1 MSSSSLIAHCGAQ
14 LVSRA
19 DLSQIEAPPA
29 TPTWFPIK
37 HSVVADTVEQALTHA
52 GFQVQTAKFAVSGEG
67 ARMFSTMDLT
77 ASVGN
82 GVHLC
87 VGVRNSTDKSLP
99 LGFCAGSRV
108 FVCDNL
114 AFRSELLV
122 CRKHTKY
129 GQDRFQEAICRAVQ
143 SLQQFREVET
153 DRIRRY
159 QSTELSEDAAA
170 LYMLQAFD
178 KNLVSPFI
186 LRRAIAEWREPSFDF
201 GDRPTM
207 WRLLNA
213 FTTALRDRATSNPQ
227 QYARTTMQLQ
237 DLLEH
242 RPDVRAADEA
252 A

>member
-1 MSSSSLIAHCGAQ
+1 MMSSSLVTHCGAQ

-19 DLSQIEAPPA
+19 DLDQIEAPAA
-29 TPTWFPIK
+29 TATWFPIK
-37 HSVVADTVEQALTHA
+37 HSVVVDTVGQALTHA
-52 GFQVQTAKFAVSGEG
+52 GFQVQNAKYAVSREG
-67 ARMFSTMDLT
+67 ARLFSTMDLT

-87 VGVRNSTDKSLP
+87 VAVRNSTDRSLP
-99 LGFCAGSRV
+99 LGFIAGSRV
-108 FVCDNL
+108 FICDNL
-114 AFRSELLV
+114 AFRGELLV
-122 CRKHTKY
+122 CRKHTRF
-129 GQDRFQEAICRAVQ
+129 GQDRFAEAVTLAVQ
-143 SLQQFREVET
+143 SLQQFREVEA

-159 QSTELSEDAAA
+159 QHIELSEDAAS
-170 LYMLQAFD
+170 LYLLQAFE
-178 KNLVSPFI
+178 KNLVNPFV

-242 RPDVRAADEA
+242 RPDVPAVNEA